1 MVVLYA
7 VATWLIMQVVEVLMS
22 LVGLPLWTGQV
33 TLVVLAIGFPIAL
46 AFSWFYELTPEGV
59 QLDSDIDTTV
69 SDSQVSGRRMD
80 FLVIS
85 LLTAA
90 LLVFA
95 YDKWWLRDDVAINL
109 SAPNSVAVL
118 PFKNMSG
125 NPDNEYLSDGLTETL
140 LHALAQFPDLK
151 VPARTSSFFFK
162 GQDIDIRDIAR
173 QLGVSK
179 VSEGSVQRSGGKLRV
194 VAQLIEAETGF
205 HLWSNTYDR
214 DMKDIFEVQDDIAS
228 RVALAMKVTLSGD
241 TGHGGRIETVDTD
254 NVAAFEKYLQG
265 LQQKNRNSFESLMLA
280 ETFLKSALAIDP
292 GFFDARLE
300 LTHTYRDQQELGV
313 IPFEVAAERIDPL
326 LEQLLV
332 ERPDD
337 GLVLMI
343 AGYIDF
349 IHSAIQGE
357 GDFDVEAQITRLESA
372 IGRTP
377 NEARLYVEMSHH
389 LRVANRRDE
398 AFEWLKRGI
407 AVDPLDWRLHM
418 ELGKRLMSMDD
429 LDGAQTSFMRAVEL
443 NPEAPVAYVWASEVY
458 RHRKE
463 HAKSFAMF
471 SKAIELGP
479 LDHQARALMALRL
492 YTIGLME
499 EGDKY
504 WQHANAIDPGDGFVQ
519 LAKLYRLLLFDDHTE
534 ALAMSEIRLRNDID
548 VSRGHSFDVV
558 VFLSTMTEAGRT
570 ENALEVLEELW
581 PGVTSPDFE
590 PVGEQEV
597 MLRGHVLLFMAR
609 SLGTVEALHTLNQFT
624 ERWENSSRFF
634 VWRRVRASIAMA
646 RGEKERAVEL
656 ALESLE
662 EGLELGDAIPYPIFR
677 YSDHLLALAKE
688 PAVAERLA
696 ELDVEAKQAGKD
708 VQAYMVEHNL
718 QL

>member
-1 MVVLYA
+1 
-7 VATWLIMQVVEVLMS
+7 
-22 LVGLPLWTGQV
+22 
-33 TLVVLAIGFPIAL
+33 
-46 AFSWFYELTPEGV
+46 
-59 QLDSDIDTTV
+59 
-69 SDSQVSGRRMD
+69 
-80 FLVIS
+80 
-85 LLTAA
+85 
-90 LLVFA
+90 
-95 YDKWWLRDDVAINL
+95 
-109 SAPNSVAVL
+109 
-118 PFKNMSG
+118 
-125 NPDNEYLSDGLTETL
+125 
-140 LHALAQFPDLK
+140 
-151 VPARTSSFFFK
+151 
-162 GQDIDIRDIAR
+162 
-173 QLGVSK
+173 
-179 VSEGSVQRSGGKLRV
+179 
-194 VAQLIEAETGF
+194 
-205 HLWSNTYDR
+205 
-214 DMKDIFEVQDDIAS
+214 MKDIFEVQDDIAS

-265 LQQKNRNSFESLMLA
+265 LQQKSRNSFESLLLA

-300 LTHTYRDQQELGV
+300 LAHTYRDQQNLGV
-313 IPFEVAAERIDPL
+313 IPFEVAGERIEPL

-349 IHSAIQGE
+349 IHAAIQGE

-372 IGRTP
+372 VGRTP
-377 NEARLYVEMSHH
+377 NEARLYMEMSHH

-398 AFEWLKRGI
+398 AFEWLKRGV

-418 ELGKRLMSMDD
+418 EIGKRLMSMDD

-443 NPEAPVAYVWASEVY
+443 SPEAPVAYVWASEVF

-519 LAKLYRLLLFDDHTE
+519 LAMLYRLLLFDDHTE
-534 ALAMSEIRLRNDID
+534 ALAMSETLLRDDTDI
-548 VSRGHSFDVV
+548 SRGHSFDVV
-558 VFLSTMTEAGRT
+558 VFLSTMSEAGRS
-570 ENALEVLEELW
+570 ENALDVLEELW
-581 PGVTSPDFE
+581 PGVTSPEFE

-597 MLRGHVLLFMAR
+597 MLRGHVRPVHGPIPGHCRGTGYAQPVHRAMGEFVTLFCPAACQGVDCNGPGR
-609 SLGTVEALHTLNQFT
+609 EGTGGRTC
-624 ERWENSSRFF
+624 
-634 VWRRVRASIAMA
+634 
-646 RGEKERAVEL
+646 
-656 ALESLE
+656 
-662 EGLELGDAIPYPIFR
+662 
-677 YSDHLLALAKE
+677 
-688 PAVAERLA
+688 
-696 ELDVEAKQAGKD
+696 AGKPRRRIGAWGCD
-708 VQAYMVEHNL
+708 SLSDISLLRSSAGIGSGTRCCGAPCRTRYRSKTSWKRRSGIHG
-718 QL
+718 